1 MKFTESQY
9 RLQLITHRNTYI
21 SDVELAE
28 MALDGGCRWIQLRM
42 KNSPLK
48 DIIDNAMEIKQLCH
62 DVGAVF
68 ILNDDVQLCKEIGAD
83 GVHVGQHDMS
93 VEKAR
98 KILGDQYIIG
108 ATCNTFN
115 DIKKVYKIADYVG
128 LGPFRYTTTKQNL
141 SPVIGLE
148 GYKAICCQ
156 CNENQINI
164 PITAIG
170 GITSRD
176 VADILQAGIRSVAVS
191 GEILN
196 AKDSQKKVE
205 EIIDILEKNKKI

>member
-21 SDVELAE
+21 SDVKLAE
-28 MALDGGCRWIQLRM
+28 MALGGGCRWIQLRM

-98 KILGDQYIIG
+98 KIQQERFKDDNQMN
-108 ATCNTFN
+108 CN
-115 DIKKVYKIADYVG
+115 AQM
-128 LGPFRYTTTKQNL
+128 TTTMIQKYCKL
-141 SPVIGLE
+141 DDESTMVLKRASEKYGYSARVIHKLLRLARTSADLDGAESIRKGDVIRVL
-148 GYKAICCQ
+148 GCRDLDVSSSQMYAI
-156 CNENQINI
+156 
-164 PITAIG
+164 
-170 GITSRD
+170 
-176 VADILQAGIRSVAVS
+176 
-191 GEILN
+191 
-196 AKDSQKKVE
+196 K
-205 EIIDILEKNKKI
+205 